1 MVYYWRKKLEFQT
14 RKPYLHKNKIM
25 NFAQSSVSCNFIFHD
40 FRESWIEK
48 RQEKLLKNVEK
59 KDEIGKKKSKTR
71 KNWKIEITGRRNW
84 KIVK

>member
-71 KNWKIEITGRRNW
+71 KNWKIEIQ
-84 KIVK
+84 

>member
-1 MVYYWRKKLEFQT
+1 
-14 RKPYLHKNKIM
+14 M

-59 KDEIGKKKSKTR
+59 RMKLEKKNQKLG
-71 KNWKIEITGRRNW
+71 KIEITGRRNW

>member
-59 KDEIGKKKSKTR
+59 KDEIGKKNQKLG
-71 KNWKIEITGRRNW
+71 KIEITGRRNW

>member
-59 KDEIGKKKSKTR
+59 RMKLEKKSKTR
-71 KNWKIEITGRRNW
+71 KNWKIEINGRRNW

>member
-71 KNWKIEITGRRNW
+71 KNWKIEITGRRNC